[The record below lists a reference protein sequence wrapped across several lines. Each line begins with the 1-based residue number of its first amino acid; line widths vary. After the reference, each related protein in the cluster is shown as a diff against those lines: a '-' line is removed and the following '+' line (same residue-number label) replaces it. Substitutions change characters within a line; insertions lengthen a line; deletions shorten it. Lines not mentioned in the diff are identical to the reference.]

1 MPNEVIAQVH
11 HLAFVAEK
19 YDSIVFTNMDGNILS
34 EQFTEDA
41 DNENSTENMENITIN
56 KQQPQKAEAIED
68 ETEADN

>member
-11 HLAFVAEK
+11 HLAIVAEK

-41 DNENSTENMENITIN
+41 DNENRKHGKYHN
-56 KQQPQKAEAIED
+56 QQTTAPKSRGY
-68 ETEADN
+68 